1 MTPLLK
7 LIKKQDTIS
16 LIILILLIPVVTRLN
31 GRVNF
36 IYILL
41 TSNYITL
48 ILNIACLVLMYK
60 KIMIINGINHTLI
73 TRKGYKNTKHNIYA
87 FMIMTTL
94 LFLAILYGFLFLV
107 YGISQMSINLLLML
121 VIYTSLFLFEI
132 SIIYLQFNRKS
143 NILYIALP
151 IIINLICHYMFFG
164 RVKSL

>member
-16 LIILILLIPVVTRLN
+16 LIILILLIPVVTRLS

-73 TRKGYKNTKHNIYA
+73 TRKGYMNTKQNIYA

-94 LFLAILYGFLFLV
+94 LFLAILYSFLFLV
-107 YGISQMSINLLLML
+107 YGISQMSIKLLLML
-121 VIYTSLFLFEI
+121 VIYTLIFLFEI

-151 IIINLICHYMFFG
+151 IIINLICHYMFF
-164 RVKSL
+164 

>member
-7 LIKKQDTIS
+7 LIKKQDTII
-16 LIILILLIPVVTRLN
+16 LAILILLIPVVTRLN
-31 GRVNF
+31 KRINF

-151 IIINLICHYMFFG
+151 IIINLICHYMFF
-164 RVKSL
+164 

>member
-16 LIILILLIPVVTRLN
+16 LIVLILLIPVVTRLDR
-31 GRVNF
+31 RVNF

-41 TSNYITL
+41 ISNYITL

-94 LFLAILYGFLFLV
+94 LFSAILYGFLFFV
-107 YGISQMSINLLLML
+107 YGLSHMSIKLLLML
-121 VIYTSLFLFEI
+121 VSYTFLYLFEI

-151 IIINLICHYMFFG
+151 IIINLVYHYMFF
-164 RVKSL
+164 

>member
-16 LIILILLIPVVTRLN
+16 LMILTLLIPVVTRLSK
-31 GRVNF
+31 RVNF

-60 KIMIINGINHTLI
+60 KIMVINGINHTLI

-151 IIINLICHYMFFG
+151 IIINLICHYMFF
-164 RVKSL
+164 

>member
-94 LFLAILYGFLFLV
+94 LFLAFLYGFLFLV

-151 IIINLICHYMFFG
+151 IIINLICHYMFF
-164 RVKSL
+164 

>member
-7 LIKKQDTIS
+7 LIKKQVTIS

-73 TRKGYKNTKHNIYA
+73 SRQGYMNTKQNIYA

-94 LFLAILYGFLFLV
+94 LFLAILYSFLFLV
-107 YGISQMSINLLLML
+107 YGISQMSIKLLLML
-121 VIYTSLFLFEI
+121 VIYTFLFLFEI

-151 IIINLICHYMFFG
+151 IIINLICHYMFF
-164 RVKSL
+164 

>member
-16 LIILILLIPVVTRLN
+16 LIILILLIPVVTRLSK
-31 GRVNF
+31 RVNF

-73 TRKGYKNTKHNIYA
+73 LRQGYKNTKHNIYA

-107 YGISQMSINLLLML
+107 YGISQMSIKLLLML
-121 VIYTSLFLFEI
+121 VIYTLIFLFEI

-143 NILYIALP
+143 NILYIDLP
-151 IIINLICHYMFFG
+151 IIIDLAYHYMFF
-164 RVKSL
+164 

>member
-73 TRKGYKNTKHNIYA
+73 TRMGYKNTQQTTYS
-87 FMIMTTL
+87 FMIIITL
-94 LFLAILYGFLFLV
+94 SFLIILYGFLFLV

-121 VIYTSLFLFEI
+121 VIYTFLYLFEI

-143 NILYIALP
+143 NILCIALP
-151 IIINLICHYMFFG
+151 IIINLICHYMFF
-164 RVKSL
+164 

>member
-7 LIKKQDTIS
+7 LIKKQDFIT
-16 LIILILLIPVVTRLN
+16 LTILILLIPLVTRLN
-31 GRVNF
+31 KRVNF

-48 ILNIACLVLMYK
+48 ILNIACLVMMYK

-73 TRKGYKNTKHNIYA
+73 LRQGYKNTKQTIYF
-87 FMIMTTL
+87 FMVIITL
-94 LFLAILYGFLFLV
+94 CFLIILYSFLFLI
-107 YGISQMSINLLLML
+107 YGFSHMSIKLLFML
-121 VIYTSLFLFEI
+121 VIYTLIFLVEI

-151 IIINLICHYMFFG
+151 IIINLICHYMFF
-164 RVKSL
+164 

>member
-7 LIKKQDTIS
+7 LIKKQDAIS

-151 IIINLICHYMFFG
+151 IIINLICHYMFF
-164 RVKSL
+164 

>member
-16 LIILILLIPVVTRLN
+16 LMILTLLIPVVTRLSK
-31 GRVNF
+31 RVNF

-60 KIMIINGINHTLI
+60 KIMVINGINHTLMS
-73 TRKGYKNTKHNIYA
+73 RQGYKNTKQNIYA

-94 LFLAILYGFLFLV
+94 LFLAILYSFLFLV
-107 YGISQMSINLLLML
+107 YGISQMSIKLLLML
-121 VIYTSLFLFEI
+121 VIYTLIFLFEI

-151 IIINLICHYMFFG
+151 IIINLICHYMFF
-164 RVKSL
+164 

>member
-73 TRKGYKNTKHNIYA
+73 TRKGYMNTKQNIYA

-94 LFLAILYGFLFLV
+94 LFLAILYSFLFLV
-107 YGISQMSINLLLML
+107 YGISQMSIKLLLML

-151 IIINLICHYMFFG
+151 IIINLICHYMFF
-164 RVKSL
+164 

>member
-1 MTPLLK
+1 MNPLFK

-16 LIILILLIPVVTRLN
+16 LIILILLIPIVTRLSK
-31 GRVNF
+31 RVNF
-36 IYILL
+36 IYILF

-48 ILNIACLVLMYK
+48 ILNIACLVLIYK

-73 TRKGYKNTKHNIYA
+73 TRKGYKNTKQNIYA

-94 LFLAILYGFLFLV
+94 LFLAILYTFLFLV
-107 YGISQMSINLLLML
+107 YGLSHMSIKLLLML
-121 VIYTSLFLFEI
+121 VSYTFLYLFEI

-151 IIINLICHYMFFG
+151 IIINLVYHYMFF
-164 RVKSL
+164 

>member
-60 KIMIINGINHTLI
+60 KIMVINGINHTLI
-73 TRKGYKNTKHNIYA
+73 LRQGYKNTKQNIYA

-107 YGISQMSINLLLML
+107 YGISQMSIKLLLML
-121 VIYTSLFLFEI
+121 VIYTLIFLFEI

-151 IIINLICHYMFFG
+151 IIINLICHYMFF
-164 RVKSL
+164 

>member
-16 LIILILLIPVVTRLN
+16 LIILILLMPVVTRLN

-48 ILNIACLVLMYK
+48 ILNITYLVIMYK
-60 KIMIINGINHTLI
+60 KVMIINGINHTLI
-73 TRKGYKNTKHNIYA
+73 TRMGYKNTQQTTYS
-87 FMIMTTL
+87 FMIIITL
-94 LFLAILYGFLFLV
+94 SFLIILYGFLFLV

-121 VIYTSLFLFEI
+121 VIYTFLYLFEI

-143 NILYIALP
+143 NILCIALP
-151 IIINLICHYMFFG
+151 IIINLICHYMFF
-164 RVKSL
+164 

>member
-73 TRKGYKNTKHNIYA
+73 TRKGYMNTKHNIYA

-151 IIINLICHYMFFG
+151 IIINLICHYMFF
-164 RVKSL
+164 

>member
-16 LIILILLIPVVTRLN
+16 LIVLILLIPVVTRLDR
-31 GRVNF
+31 RVNF

-94 LFLAILYGFLFLV
+94 LFLVILYGFLFFV
-107 YGISQMSINLLLML
+107 YGLSHMSIKLLLML
-121 VIYTSLFLFEI
+121 VSYTFLYLFDI
-132 SIIYLQFNRKS
+132 SIIYLQSNRKS

-151 IIINLICHYMFFG
+151 IIINLVYHYMFF
-164 RVKSL
+164 

>member
-7 LIKKQDTIS
+7 LIKKQDFIT
-16 LIILILLIPVVTRLN
+16 LIILIILIPVVTRLN

-48 ILNIACLVLMYK
+48 ILNIAYLVTMYK
-60 KIMIINGINHTLI
+60 KVMIFNGINHTLI
-73 TRKGYKNTKHNIYA
+73 SRQGYKNTKQTIYVY
-87 FMIMTTL
+87 MVIITL
-94 LFLAILYGFLFLV
+94 CFLIILYSFLFLI
-107 YGISQMSINLLLML
+107 YGFSQMSINLLFML
-121 VIYTSLFLFEI
+121 LIYTLLFLVEI

-151 IIINLICHYMFFG
+151 IIINLVCHYMFF
-164 RVKSL
+164 

>member
-48 ILNIACLVLMYK
+48 ILNIACLVLIVK
-60 KIMIINGINHTLI
+60 PQT
-73 TRKGYKNTKHNIYA
+73 
-87 FMIMTTL
+87 
-94 LFLAILYGFLFLV
+94 
-107 YGISQMSINLLLML
+107 
-121 VIYTSLFLFEI
+121 
-132 SIIYLQFNRKS
+132 
-143 NILYIALP
+143 LP
-151 IIINLICHYMFFG
+151 I
-164 RVKSL
+164 

>member
-16 LIILILLIPVVTRLN
+16 LIVLILLIPVVTRLDR
-31 GRVNF
+31 RVNF

-121 VIYTSLFLFEI
+121 VIYTFLYLFEI

-151 IIINLICHYMFFG
+151 IIINLICHYMFF
-164 RVKSL
+164 

>member
-107 YGISQMSINLLLML
+107 YGISQMSIKLLLML
-121 VIYTSLFLFEI
+121 VIYTLIFLFEI
-132 SIIYLQFNRKS
+132 SIIDLQFNRKS
-143 NILYIALP
+143 NIFYIALP
-151 IIINLICHYMFFG
+151 TIVNLAYHYMFF
-164 RVKSL
+164 

>member
-87 FMIMTTL
+87 FMIMATL
-94 LFLAILYGFLFLV
+94 LFLDILYGFLFLV
-107 YGISQMSINLLLML
+107 YGISQMSIKLLLML
-121 VIYTSLFLFEI
+121 VS
-132 SIIYLQFNRKS
+132 
-143 NILYIALP
+143 
-151 IIINLICHYMFFG
+151 
-164 RVKSL
+164 

>member
-16 LIILILLIPVVTRLN
+16 LIILILLIPVVTRLSK
-31 GRVNF
+31 RVNF

-48 ILNIACLVLMYK
+48 ILNITYLVIMYK
-60 KIMIINGINHTLI
+60 KVMIINGINHPLI
-73 TRKGYKNTKHNIYA
+73 TRMGYENTQQTTYS
-87 FMIMTTL
+87 FMIIITL
-94 LFLAILYGFLFLV
+94 SFLIILYGFLFLV
-107 YGISQMSINLLLML
+107 YGISQMSIKLLLML
-121 VIYTSLFLFEI
+121 VIYTFLFLFEI

-151 IIINLICHYMFFG
+151 IIINLAYHYMFF
-164 RVKSL
+164 

>member
-16 LIILILLIPVVTRLN
+16 LIVLILLIPVVTRLDR
-31 GRVNF
+31 RVNF

-94 LFLAILYGFLFLV
+94 LFLAILYGFLFFV
-107 YGISQMSINLLLML
+107 YGLSHMSIKLLLML
-121 VIYTSLFLFEI
+121 VSYTFLYLFEI

-151 IIINLICHYMFFG
+151 IIINLICHYMFF
-164 RVKSL
+164 

>member
-7 LIKKQDTIS
+7 LIKKQDFIT
-16 LIILILLIPVVTRLN
+16 LIIMILLIPVVTRLN
-31 GRVNF
+31 KRINF

-48 ILNIACLVLMYK
+48 ILNIACLVMMYK

-73 TRKGYKNTKHNIYA
+73 TRMGYKNTKQTIYA
-87 FMIMTTL
+87 FMVIITL
-94 LFLAILYGFLFLV
+94 CFLIILYTFLFLI
-107 YGISQMSINLLLML
+107 YGLSQMSINLLFML
-121 VIYTSLFLFEI
+121 VIYTLIFLFEI

-151 IIINLICHYMFFG
+151 IIINLICHYMFF
-164 RVKSL
+164 

>member
-73 TRKGYKNTKHNIYA
+73 SRQGYMKTKQNIYA

-94 LFLAILYGFLFLV
+94 LFLAILYSFLFLV
-107 YGISQMSINLLLML
+107 YGISQMSIKLLLMF
-121 VIYTSLFLFEI
+121 VIYTFLFLFEI

-151 IIINLICHYMFFG
+151 IIINLICHYMFF
-164 RVKSL
+164 

>member
-16 LIILILLIPVVTRLN
+16 LIILILFIPVVTRLN

-73 TRKGYKNTKHNIYA
+73 TRKGYMNTKQNIYA

-94 LFLAILYGFLFLV
+94 LFLAILYSFLFLV
-107 YGISQMSINLLLML
+107 YGISQMSIKLLLML
-121 VIYTSLFLFEI
+121 VIYTLIFLFEI

-151 IIINLICHYMFFG
+151 IIINLICHYMFF
-164 RVKSL
+164 

>member
-121 VIYTSLFLFEI
+121 VIYTFLYLFEI

-143 NILYIALP
+143 NILCIALP
-151 IIINLICHYMFFG
+151 IIINLICHYMFF
-164 RVKSL
+164 

>member
-7 LIKKQDTIS
+7 FIKKQDTIS
-16 LIILILLIPVVTRLN
+16 LIVLILLIPVVTRLDR
-31 GRVNF
+31 RVNF

-94 LFLAILYGFLFLV
+94 LFLVILYGFLFFV
-107 YGISQMSINLLLML
+107 YGLSHMSIKLLLML
-121 VIYTSLFLFEI
+121 VSYTFLYLFEI

-151 IIINLICHYMFFG
+151 IIINLVYHYMFF
-164 RVKSL
+164 